1 MITRYN
7 TLKYLK
13 AASDLEDSTEIFLK
27 HRKCEVTIYISQS
40 HTIDKLNSRFVKLLS

>member
-13 AASDLEDSTEIFLK
+13 AASDLEDSTQIFLK
-27 HRKCEVTIYISQS
+27 HRKCEVTIYIRS